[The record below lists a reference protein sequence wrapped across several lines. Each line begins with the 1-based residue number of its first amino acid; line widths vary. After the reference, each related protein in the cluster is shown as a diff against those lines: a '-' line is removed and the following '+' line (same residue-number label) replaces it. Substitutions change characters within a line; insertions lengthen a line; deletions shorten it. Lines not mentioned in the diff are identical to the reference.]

1 MAEFV
6 SRERE
11 WMDRASRFL
20 KAELKRADLTY
31 EELAVRLRE
40 HGLDETKHS
49 VAAKIGRGTFPAAF
63 FLAAMKAIGRAQVNL
78 DDI

>member
-1 MAEFV
+1 MDFV

-31 EELAVRLRE
+31 EELAAKLRE
-40 HGLDETKHS
+40 HGLEETKHS

-63 FLAAMKAIGRAQVNL
+63 FFAAMKAIGRENVSLADV
-78 DDI
+78 